1 MSDLQPPTTLPSTY
15 KNTFF
20 KRTATGILPFVKCGK
35 FSIQT
40 LTWEDLTR
48 MLLTVRDEPF
58 FQLLYI
64 LYLYTVEINSKYS
77 FLFLLFLNL
86 LLKIFATYFVGCS
99 PFRAVTLKLID
110 NASVI
115 VASSNGSTGSVYGR
129 TEIITAQSQIDIIPC
144 VARIAPE
151 DGYFSYYA
159 ACAMGSYQTNSEYPA
174 HVLSINATYYVQC

>member
-1 MSDLQPPTTLPSTY
+1 MSDPQLPTTLPRIY

-35 FSIQT
+35 FSI
-40 LTWEDLTR
+40 LTWEDLTH

-64 LYLYTVEINSKYS
+64 LYLYTVEINSQYS

-99 PFRAVTLKLID
+99 PFRAVTLKLLD

-115 VASSNGSTGSVYGR
+115 IASSNGSSGPVYGR
-129 TEIITAQSQIDIIPC
+129 TEIIVAQSQIDTIPC

>member
-1 MSDLQPPTTLPSTY
+1 MSDLQPSTTLPSTY

-35 FSIQT
+35 FSI
-40 LTWEDLTR
+40 LTWEDLTA
-48 MLLTVRDEPF
+48 MLLTVRDEQF

-64 LYLYTVEINSKYS
+64 LYLYTVEINSQYS

-86 LLKIFATYFVGCS
+86 LLKIFTTYFVGCS

-115 VASSNGSTGSVYGR
+115 VASSNSSSGPVYGR
-129 TEIITAQSQIDIIPC
+129 TEIIVAQSQIDTIPC